1 MTGRLVLTYH
11 SISDAAG
18 PTSIAPT
25 TFAIQMRELRQAGY
39 VADTIDDFIAWHEG
53 GGDPHARRV
62 LITFDDAF
70 ADFATSAAPVLDAHG
85 LTGLVFVPTGR
96 LGGPEAWAGA
106 NAPARKLMSA
116 ATVKALAGQGFGFG
130 GHAVTHPDLTSI
142 DDAALEAEVA
152 GSKRDLGELGITARS
167 FAPPYGACNE
177 RVKAAIARHYAIG
190 FGTRLNVAQVGADRF
205 DVPRIEMHYFRD
217 SANWRAFLDG
227 KRGYFHLRRALRQV
241 RAALPA
247 RTH

>member
-1 MTGRLVLTYH
+1 MGRLVLTYH

-25 TFAIQMRELRQAGY
+25 TFAMQMRELRQAGY
-39 VADTIDDFIAWHEG
+39 VADTIDDFIAWHDGNGEP
-53 GGDPHARRV
+53 DARRV

-70 ADFATSAAPVLDAHG
+70 ADFAADAAPILAAHG
-85 LTGLVFVPTGR
+85 LTGLVFVPTAR
-96 LGGPEAWAGA
+96 LGGPEHWVGA
-106 NAPARKLMSA
+106 NAPPRPLLTPAAIARLA
-116 ATVKALAGQGFGFG
+116 AQGIGFG
-130 GHAVTHPDLTSI
+130 GHAMTHPDLTRL
-142 DDAALEAEVA
+142 DDAALEAEIA
-152 GSKRDLGELGITARS
+152 GSKRDLAALGIAARS
-167 FAPPYGACNE
+167 FAPPYGACDE
-177 RVKAAIARHYAIG
+177 RVRQAISRHYEIG
-190 FGTRLNVAQVGADRF
+190 FGTRLNIAEAGQDRF

-217 SANWRAFLDG
+217 SANWRALLDG